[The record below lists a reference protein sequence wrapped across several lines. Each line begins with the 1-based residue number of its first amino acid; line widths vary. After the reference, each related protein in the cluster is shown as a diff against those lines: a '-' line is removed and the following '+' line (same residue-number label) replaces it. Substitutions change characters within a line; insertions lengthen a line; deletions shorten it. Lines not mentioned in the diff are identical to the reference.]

1 MVLVDDVIGALLIEV
16 CLACILYGVTTLQT
30 FLYYQTFSEDSRF
43 LKGMVGAV
51 WVMETLHTALC
62 MELVYT
68 YSVTHFGDYDFLGN
82 IYWGAGASILVG
94 VRYLLPSAPNQIQAK
109 LFIKV
114 FISAAVHAFY
124 IRRVWIMSSG
134 SIPVTAFISVL
145 ALCRF
150 GCGVGSFILSLKIT
164 EWAPFRIN
172 VSPLVTIA
180 LGLGCASAVDVLVAL
195 TLSYYIQRGRGKWE
209 SGTQES
215 DSRIDTVLI
224 YAVNTGAITAI
235 SSVLSVIL
243 FATQKKSLVFLG
255 LVEIQSKL
263 YANSFLGSLNVRAA
277 HRNTPSSATYEFTPR
292 RAPVIR
298 PPQFR
303 TPGDAEFTV
312 PRVAVH
318 QQTVVMRD
326 NGEVDVSSLRFK
338 DTYSEFGENS
348 DKGELV

>member
-1 MVLVDDVIGALLIEV
+1 MSLVGDVIGALLIEV

-30 FLYYQTFSEDSRF
+30 FIYYQTFSDDSRF
-43 LKGMVGAV
+43 LKGVVGAV

-94 VRYLLPSAPNQIQAK
+94 V
-109 LFIKV
+109 

-134 SIPVTAFISVL
+134 SIPVTAFISLL

-150 GCGVGSFILSLKIT
+150 GCGLGSFILSLEIT
-164 EWAPFRIN
+164 EWSPFRAN

-180 LGLGCASAVDVLVAL
+180 LGLGCAAAVDVLVAL
-195 TLSYYIQRGRGKWE
+195 TLSYYIQHGRGKWD

-224 YAVNTGAITAI
+224 YAVNTGAITALASI
-235 SSVLSVIL
+235 LSVIL

-277 HRNTPSSATYEFTPR
+277 HRTAPSSATYEFTPR
-292 RAPVIR
+292 RAPIIR

-303 TPGDAEFTV
+303 TPADTEFTV

-338 DTYSEFGENS
+338 DTGSEFGENS

>member
-1 MVLVDDVIGALLIEV
+1 MGLVDDVVGALLIEV

-30 FLYYQTFSEDSRF
+30 FIYYQNFSEDSRI
-43 LKGMVGAV
+43 LKGVVGSV

-94 VRYLLPSAPNQIQAK
+94 V
-109 LFIKV
+109 

-134 SIPVTAFISVL
+134 SIPVTAFITTL

-150 GCGVGSFILSLKIT
+150 GCGLGSFILSLEIT
-164 EWAPFRIN
+164 EWSPFRAN

-180 LGLGCASAVDVLVAL
+180 LGLGCAAAVDVLVAL
-195 TLSYYIQRGRGKWE
+195 TLSFYIQRDRGKWE

-215 DSRIDTVLI
+215 DSRIDTILI
-224 YAVNTGAITAI
+224 YAVNTGAITAL
-235 SSVLSVIL
+235 SSILSVIL

-277 HRNTPSSATYEFTPR
+277 ARNPPSSNQFGTYEFTPR
-292 RAPVIR
+292 RAPIVR

-303 TPGDAEFTV
+303 TAGDTEFTI

-318 QQTVVMRD
+318 QQTVVMHD
-326 NGEVDVSSLRFK
+326 NGEVDVSDARSLRYK
-338 DTYSEFGENS
+338 ESYSEFGATDSMQAYSENS
-348 DKGELV
+348 VKGELV

>member
-1 MVLVDDVIGALLIEV
+1 MALVDDVIGALLIEV
-16 CLACILYGVTTLQT
+16 CLACILYGVTTLQM
-30 FLYYQTFSEDSRF
+30 FIYYQTFSDDSRF

-51 WVMETLHTALC
+51 WAMETLHTALC

-68 YSVTHFGDYDFLGN
+68 YSVIHFGDYDFLGN

-94 VRYLLPSAPNQIQAK
+94 
-109 LFIKV
+109 V

-134 SIPVTAFISVL
+134 SIPVTAFITLL

-150 GCGVGSFILSLKIT
+150 GCGLGSFILSLEIT
-164 EWAPFRIN
+164 QWTPFRAN

-180 LGLGCASAVDVLVAL
+180 LGLGCAAAVDVLVAL
-195 TLSYYIQRGRGKWE
+195 TLSYYIQRDRGKWE
-209 SGTQES
+209 STGQES
-215 DSRIDTVLI
+215 DNRIDSVLI
-224 YAVNTGAITAI
+224 YAVNTGAITAL
-235 SSVLSVIL
+235 SSILSVIL

-277 HRNTPSSATYEFTPR
+277 HRKASSSAQLTAYEFTPR
-292 RAPVIR
+292 RAPGLVR

-303 TPGDAEFTV
+303 APADSEFTV

-318 QQTVVMRD
+318 QQTVVMHD
-326 NGEVDVSSLRFK
+326 NGESDIGDVSSLRFK
-338 DTYSEFGENS
+338 DSSSEIGGATSQDYSENS
-348 DKGELV
+348 VKGELV